1 MEPKDPRDEDPSSGP
16 AQPRPG
22 DGQPRPGD
30 GPTPSEQ
37 ALRAIR
43 DVANGADPTSEAFRL
58 SNDFTD
64 RQAERLRSLL
74 ARFRRGR

>member
-1 MEPKDPRDEDPSSGP
+1 MEPKDRRDEDPSSGS
-16 AQPRPG
+16 A
-22 DGQPRPGD
+22 QPRPGD

-43 DVANGADPTSEAFRL
+43 DVANGADPTREAFRL

-64 RQAERLRSLL
+64 RQAERFRSFLS
-74 ARFRRGR
+74 RFRRGR

>member
-16 AQPRPG
+16 T
-22 DGQPRPGD
+22 QPRPGD

-64 RQAERLRSLL
+64 RQAERLRRLL

>member
-1 MEPKDPRDEDPSSGP
+1 MEPKDRRDEDPSSGP
-16 AQPRPG
+16 SE
-22 DGQPRPGD
+22 PRPGD

-43 DVANGADPTSEAFRL
+43 DVANGADPTNEAFRL

-74 ARFRRGR
+74 ARFSRGR

>member
-1 MEPKDPRDEDPSSGP
+1 MEPNDRRDEDPSSGS
-16 AQPRPG
+16 A
-22 DGQPRPGD
+22 QPRPGD

-43 DVANGADPTSEAFRL
+43 DVANGADPTSEALRL

-74 ARFRRGR
+74 ARLRRGR

>member
-1 MEPKDPRDEDPSSGP
+1 MEPKDRRDEDPSSGP
-16 AQPRPG
+16 E
-22 DGQPRPGD
+22 QPRPGD

-43 DVANGADPTSEAFRL
+43 DVANGADPMSEAFRL

-64 RQAERLRSLL
+64 RQAERLRRLL

>member
-1 MEPKDPRDEDPSSGP
+1 MEAEDRRDEETSGDSSP
-16 AQPRPG
+16 Q
-22 DGQPRPGD
+22 RPGD
-30 GPTPSEQ
+30 GPSPSEQ

-64 RQAERLRSLL
+64 RQSERFRGFL
-74 ARFRRGR
+74 ARFRRRR